1 MVIFAISSQ
10 LLHRASLQERAGIS
24 GQPSERRIFCSEAR
38 LALDHNPASE
48 MTKEILPPLP
58 GFGKLIAPTISGAH
72 FKHYSP

>member
-1 MVIFAISSQ
+1 
-10 LLHRASLQERAGIS
+10 
-24 GQPSERRIFCSEAR
+24 
-38 LALDHNPASE
+38 